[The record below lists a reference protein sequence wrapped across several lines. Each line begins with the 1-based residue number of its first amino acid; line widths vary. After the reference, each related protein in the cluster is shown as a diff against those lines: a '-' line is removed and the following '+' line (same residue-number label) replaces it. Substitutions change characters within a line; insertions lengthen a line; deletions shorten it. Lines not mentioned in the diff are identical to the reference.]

1 MGVGVEVGVAVSVGL
16 GVAVAEGDEVALG
29 VAVAATCIASGD
41 SSELHSQAA
50 AITTEMTS
58 A

>member
-1 MGVGVEVGVAVSVGL
+1 MEVGVAVSVGL

-29 VAVAATCIASGD
+29 VAVAAACIASGD